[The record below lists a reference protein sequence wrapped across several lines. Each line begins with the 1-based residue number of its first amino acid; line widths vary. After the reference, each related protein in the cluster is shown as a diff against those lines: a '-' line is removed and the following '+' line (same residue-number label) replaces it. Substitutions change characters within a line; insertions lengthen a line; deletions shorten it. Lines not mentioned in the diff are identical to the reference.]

1 MVSVVARFLST
12 RLRCSVPPSIT
23 ALLCLVVLSAC
34 SREPAPEPD
43 TIYGRGGETLW
54 IDVADGRLKSEVY
67 ATTSRS
73 EHPLLV
79 VVLHGDVYNPT
90 PSYQYAF
97 AQALTRGFDAPALPS
112 HVRARFTNAPRTEDV
127 VAVGLLR
134 PGYTD
139 NAGDRSA
146 GERGRAR
153 GDNFTP
159 TVVDAIADA
168 VERLDQTFAARGVV
182 LVGHSGGATI
192 AANVLGR
199 RPGVADAAL
208 LVACGCGP
216 TRSLQPLDLAPNV
229 RRDVVVR
236 LLAGAE
242 DETVPPE
249 YSRTYAAALQRRGV
263 DAEVTIVPGLGHNIM
278 FQPVVFAA
286 LERLLSLPAFAGG

>member
-1 MVSVVARFLST
+1 MTDVKTVLNR
-12 RLRCSVPPSIT
+12 SIT
-23 ALLCLVVLSAC
+23 ALSCLVVLSAC

-43 TIYGRGGETLW
+43 AIYGRGGETLW
-54 IDVADGRLKSEVY
+54 IEVADGRLKSKVY

-73 EHPLLV
+73 EQPLLV
-79 VVLHGDVYNPT
+79 VVLHGDLYNPT

-97 AQALTRGFDAPALPS
+97 AQALARGFDAPALPA
-112 HVRARFTNAPRTEDV
+112 HVRARFTNPPRIDDV

-159 TVVDAIADA
+159 MVVDAIADA
-168 VERLDQTFAARGVV
+168 VEQLHKTFTARGVV

-192 AANVLGR
+192 AANILGR
-199 RPGVADAAL
+199 RPDVADAAL

-216 TRSLQPLDLAPNV
+216 TRSLQPLDLAPGV

-236 LLAGAE
+236 LLVGSE
-242 DETVPPE
+242 DETTPPDQ
-249 YSRTYAAALQRRGV
+249 SRTYATTLQRHGV
-263 DAEVTIVPGLGHNIM
+263 DAEMTVVPGLGHNIM
-278 FQPVVFAA
+278 FQPVIFAA
-286 LERLLSLPAFAGG
+286 LERLLSRPVFAGGG